1 MSPAKKEERVAT
13 SRDHFHDVSNF
24 EEDGGDT

>member
-1 MSPAKKEERVAT
+1 MFPAKKEERVAT
-13 SRDHFHDVSNF
+13 SRGHVHDVSNF